1 MKDKI
6 IWETLRKDVPILK
19 RDVEKILKDLEDR
32 NFS

>member
-6 IWETLRKDVPILK
+6 VWETLRKDVPILK